1 MLVIAVVSD
10 MSASLGAVL
19 ASAPTGTPL
28 SLYLSTDGKEGL
40 ERRAAFLEFT
50 AGSIQGCFGLLAFSL
65 ATRCVVL
72 YWREALQCKL
82 ILCSWRWL
90 CCIFCLCVYTIQ
102 ISYSQLCPTRAITIS
117 YHQERQRNAEK
128 LSLKYNKI
136 FNSIAFGEKAIL
148 ISNGVYEYVTQF
160 LSLTR
165 Y

>member
-72 YWREALQCKL
+72 YGGKHYNANL
-82 ILCSWRWL
+82 
-90 CCIFCLCVYTIQ
+90 FCVLGAGFVAYFVCVYI
-102 ISYSQLCPTRAITIS
+102 
-117 YHQERQRNAEK
+117 
-128 LSLKYNKI
+128 LSKFHI
-136 FNSIAFGEKAIL
+136 FTTVPNEGDNNIIPSRK
-148 ISNGVYEYVTQF
+148 T
-160 LSLTR
+160 T
-165 Y
+165 